1 MLIAGPNLTIDRTQ
15 YIDEIRPGEVLRFR
29 KVEVTPGGKGVN
41 VARVARAY
49 GHVAVLVGF
58 AAGRTGAAV
67 TRMIADEGLRLVD
80 VPIKGEI
87 RATSVVI
94 EDSGRT
100 TVFNEPGPALGDGDW
115 LSFQESVLEYAS
127 GHRVLA
133 LCGSVPPQAPIDA
146 YARLVAVGRDVG
158 LATIVDATGRLL
170 ETALAAEPEV
180 VTPNLVEARLAL
192 GAGDLDPAGAA
203 ERLCQRGAQSAVV
216 TDGGHGL
223 ALCVEGRT
231 QWVPAPRVEVHNGV
245 GAGDSLVA
253 GLGMALERGLGMRE
267 AVLQG
272 MATAVASVETD
283 VAGEVRPERV
293 AEIRQLLPG
302 GDG

>member
-15 YIDEIRPGEVLRFR
+15 YIDEIRPGDVLRFR
-29 KVEVTPGGKGVN
+29 RVEVTPGGKGVN
-41 VARVARAY
+41 VARVARAF
-49 GHVAVLVGF
+49 GHVAVLIGF

-80 VPIKGEI
+80 VSIGGEI

-100 TVFNEPGPALGDGDW
+100 TVFNEPGPALAAGDW
-115 LSFQESVLEYAS
+115 TAFEESVLEYAT

-133 LCGSVPPQAPIDA
+133 LCGSVPPEAPIDA
-146 YARLVAVGRDVG
+146 YARLVAIGRDAG
-158 LATIVDATGRLL
+158 LTTIVDATGLLL
-170 ETALAAEPEV
+170 EAAVAAGPDI

-192 GAGDLDPAGAA
+192 DEDGLDPGGAA
-203 ERLCQRGAQSAVV
+203 ERLCGRGAAAAIV
-216 TDGGHGL
+216 TDGGRGL
-223 ALCVEGRT
+223 ALRVDGET
-231 QWVPAPRVEVHNGV
+231 EWIPAPRVEVRNGV

-253 GLGMALERGLGMRE
+253 GLGMALERGLGTRE
-267 AVLQG
+267 AALQG
-272 MATAVASVETD
+272 MAAAVASVETD

-293 AEIRQLLPG
+293 AEIRRMLPG